1 MIEGLIFGLAFAIT
15 AGIAVR
21 MKQGPIV
28 WLGGGFIVACIAL
41 AAFGPRSPARQ
52 QVSYEDAL
60 DVVQQSSDYVVYRE
74 AFVEAAMRLVNKR
87 ECTLSDFT
95 AQGGWAKSSK
105 LTTQD
110 TYFVL
115 CGGTRVENRVYL
127 IPGTGETYRSM
138 R

>member
-1 MIEGLIFGLAFAIT
+1 MIEGLILVLTFAIT
-15 AGIAVR
+15 ASVAAR
-21 MKQGPIV
+21 MKQGLIV
-28 WLGGGFIVACIAL
+28 SLGGGFIVACIAL
-41 AAFGPRSPARQ
+41 AALGPRSPVRRD
-52 QVSYEDAL
+52 VSYEDAL
-60 DVVQQSSDYVVYRE
+60 GVVGQSSDYAVYSV
-74 AFVEAAMRLVNKR
+74 AFAEAARRLVNKR
-87 ECTLSDFT
+87 ECTLGDFT
-95 AQGGWAKSSK
+95 AQGGWAKSGK

>member
-1 MIEGLIFGLAFAIT
+1 MIEILIFGLAFVIT
-15 AGIAVR
+15 AGVAVR

-41 AAFGPRSPARQ
+41 AAFGPRTPARQ
-52 QVSYEDAL
+52 EVSYEDAL
-60 DVVQQSSDYVVYRE
+60 GVVRQSSDYAVHRE
-74 AFVEAAMRLVNKR
+74 AFAEAAMRLVNKR
-87 ECTLSDFT
+87 ECALSDFM
-95 AQGGWAKSSK
+95 AQGGWAKSGK

-127 IPGTGETYRSM
+127 IPDTGETYRSM